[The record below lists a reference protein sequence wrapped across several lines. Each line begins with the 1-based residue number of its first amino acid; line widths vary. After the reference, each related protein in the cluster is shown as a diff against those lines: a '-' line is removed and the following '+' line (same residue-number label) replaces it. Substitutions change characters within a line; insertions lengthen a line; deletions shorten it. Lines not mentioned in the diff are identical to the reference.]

1 VVNILLK
8 LCLFSNSSSQVEM
21 VTLDQLVLSDH
32 IYCKFKDLWDLSI
45 IESELEE
52 IEINSDHKGFGI
64 FRLFISLLLGLTQKP
79 IP

>member
-1 VVNILLK
+1 
-8 LCLFSNSSSQVEM
+8 M

-64 FRLFISLLLGLTQKP
+64 FRLFIRTYAKTNSLAGDLSCCTK
-79 IP
+79 